1 MSGITTITLNELKE
15 QINNYDENTDY
26 VITVSFN
33 ELKEVNEDETS
44 S

>member
-33 ELKEVNEDETS
+33 ELKEVNKDETS

>member
-1 MSGITTITLNELKE
+1 MSGKTTITLNEVKE
-15 QINNYDENTDY
+15 QINNYDENIDY

-33 ELKEVNEDETS
+33 ERKEGNKDETS